1 LAIEAQ
7 DVFAMKTSSFCIT
20 VIALVGSINAGP
32 ASANDTAA
40 ELSIGGL
47 QFSRTSAVS
56 MESETLKITPDRV
69 SVRYLF
75 KNNTEAPVNLTVA
88 FPLPDIDLSEGESI
102 AFPSSDPVNFV
113 DFETRI
119 DGQPVKFTVQQSARL
134 GDKDVTKLLKDQQIP
149 VLPIGTQQIRT
160 QDLPD
165 AVRTKLADAGLL
177 MPAGTSERGRQLYEP
192 GWIVKTSVVREQSF
206 PAGRPV
212 SVEHTYRPSIGGSS
226 DTILRKALRRN
237 KAMANEIERYRREY
251 CVTDGLLAE
260 LDKIAGTSQQNT
272 AAIQERRI
280 SYVLKTGANWAGP
293 IKDFRLSVDGGKG
306 RLISFCHA
314 GLNQTPGGSSEF
326 EAKDFLPSQD
336 LKILILG
343 KF

>member
-1 LAIEAQ
+1 
-7 DVFAMKTSSFCIT
+7 MKTSPSCIT
-20 VIALVGSINAGP
+20 VIALIGSINVGP

-69 SVRYLF
+69 SVHYLF
-75 KNNTEAPVNLTVA
+75 KNTTEAPVNLTVA
-88 FPLPDIDLSEGESI
+88 FPLPDIDLAEGESI
-102 AFPSSDPVNFV
+102 AFPSADPVNFV

-119 DGQPVKFTVQQSARL
+119 DGQPVKFVVEQSARV

-177 MPAGTSERGRQLYEP
+177 MPAGTNDRGRQLYEP
-192 GWIVKTSVVREQSF
+192 GWIVRTSVVREQSF
-206 PAGRPV
+206 PVGRQV
-212 SVEHTYRPSIGGSS
+212 SVEHTYRPSLGGSV
-226 DTILRKALRRN
+226 DTILRKGLRQQ
-237 KAMANEIERYRREY
+237 KAITAEVERYRRDY
-251 CVTDGLLAE
+251 CITDGFLAE
-260 LDKIAGTSQQNT
+260 IDRIAGAGQENK
-272 AAIQERRI
+272 AGIQERRV

-306 RLISFCHA
+306 RLVSFCHP
-314 GLNQTPGGSSEF
+314 GLIPAPNSSDLA
-326 EAKDFLPSQD
+326 AKDFTPAQNI
-336 LKILILG
+336 KILIIG